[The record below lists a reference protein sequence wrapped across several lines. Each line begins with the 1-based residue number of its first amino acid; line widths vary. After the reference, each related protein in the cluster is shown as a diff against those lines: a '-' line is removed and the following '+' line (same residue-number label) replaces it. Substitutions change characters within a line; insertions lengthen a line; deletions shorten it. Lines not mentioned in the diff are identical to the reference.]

1 VDLRTSTLAER
12 PHLAGEVGNMP
23 TAWPEFMLN
32 DPIADLYYTVATTA
46 YPEFVVVATVDGRL
60 AAKAMSVP
68 LLLDDGPL
76 PANGWDGVVMRA
88 WRTRLRDDRPNA
100 VSALEISIRPDLL
113 GRGLSGVM
121 LEALREQAAGLGF
134 AELIAPVRP
143 NAKHLEQSTPM
154 SEYAFRTRDDG
165 LPHDPWLRVHVRAGG
180 TIDSVAP
187 RSMAIPGTLD
197 QWRRWTGLPFDRTG
211 STEVPKAL
219 NPVHVAVEEDHA
231 VYVEPNVWVRHAL
244 R

>member
-1 VDLRTSTLAER
+1 VDLRISTLAER

-46 YPEFVVVATVDGRL
+46 YPEFVVVATLDGRL
-60 AAKAMSVP
+60 AAKALSVP

-76 PANGWDGVVMRA
+76 PANGWDGAVMRA
-88 WRTRLRDDRPNA
+88 WRTRLRADSPNA

-121 LEALREQAAGLGF
+121 LEALREQVAGLGF

-143 NAKHLEQSTPM
+143 NAKHLEQWTPM
-154 SEYAFRTRDDG
+154 SEYALRTRDDG

-180 TIDSVAP
+180 AIDSVAP
-187 RSMAIPGTLD
+187 RSMVIPGTLN

-211 STEVPKAL
+211 PVEVPKAL